1 MRSAFHLKS
10 SVVDKYMMPHAC
22 FDMTTREIDRFLQ
35 VLKDVRVPDGYASNI
50 SRHVNIKD
58 CLILGLKSHDNH
70 ILMQQLLTIALRGLL
85 LASITRPLIK
95 LSCFFKEICS
105 KMLKVSDIENL
116 EKDIVVMLCELEN
129 IFPPSFSTV
138 MVHFGDTFGHRGQAW
153 WPNLV
158 PLDVSH

>member
-50 SRHVNIKD
+50 SRHVNIED
-58 CLILGLKSHDNH
+58 YLILGLKSHDNH
-70 ILMQQLLTIALRGLL
+70 ILMQQLLTIALHGLL

-95 LSCFFKEICS
+95 LSCFFREICS
-105 KMLKVSDIENL
+105 KMLKVFDIENL
-116 EKDIVVMLCELEN
+116 EKDIAVMLCELEK
-129 IFPPSFSTV
+129 IFPPSFFMV
-138 MVHFGDTFGHRGQAW
+138 MVH
-153 WPNLV
+153 LV
-158 PLDVSH
+158 IHLVTEAKLGGPI

>member
-10 SVVDKYMMPHAC
+10 SVADKYTMPHAC
-22 FDMTTREIDRFLQ
+22 FDMTTREIDGFLQ

-70 ILMQQLLTIALRGLL
+70 ILMQQLLTIALYGLL

-116 EKDIVVMLCELEN
+116 EKDIAVMLCELKK
-129 IFPPSFSTV
+129 IFPPSFSMV
-138 MVHFGDTFGHRGQAW
+138 MVH
-153 WPNLV
+153 LV
-158 PLDVSH
+158 IHLVTEAKLSGPI